1 MSEMISASNLTKRF
15 GTRHASGGLLAV
27 DDLTFCVSAGEAV
40 ALWGANG
47 AGKTTALRCL
57 LGLLP
62 FEGQVTVAGKDV
74 QKQGKEARRLIGFVP
89 QELNFHDDM
98 TAAETITFYARLKK
112 VPGGSDFTSLL
123 DRLELTS
130 HIQKP
135 VRDLSGGLKQ
145 RLALALALLAD
156 PPILVLDEPTANLDI
171 RAREDFLLLLHDLKI
186 SGKTLVFSSHRLEE
200 VTALADRVLLIEAG
214 RLIVDAVP
222 AQAGTQELEKR
233 LGWES
238 TLHLFLDQALI
249 EPALET
255 LTAFSMPVSRNGR
268 GVCVQV
274 KPGEKAKV
282 LHVLHDAGIEIDDF
296 TVE

>member
-1 MSEMISASNLTKRF
+1 MIMSETIALTNVSKRF
-15 GTRHASGGLLAV
+15 GRLKALDCLSFKV
-27 DDLTFCVSAGEAV
+27 DSGEAV

-62 FEGQVTVAGKDV
+62 FEGRITVAGKDV
-74 QKQGKEARRLIGFVP
+74 QKEGKAARKLMGFVP

-98 TAAETITFYARLKK
+98 SVAETLTFYARIKK
-112 VPGGSDFTSLL
+112 VPAGHDFTPLL
-123 DRLELTS
+123 ERLELIP
-130 HIQKP
+130 HIRKP

-171 RAREDFLLLLHDLKI
+171 SAREDFLTLLHDLKV
-186 SGKTLVFSSHRLEE
+186 SDKTLAFSTHRLEE
-200 VTALADRVLLIEAG
+200 VTALADRVLLLEAG
-214 RLIVDAVP
+214 RLVVDAP
-222 AQAGTQELEKR
+222 PRDLEKR

-238 TLHLFLDQALI
+238 TLHLYLPERGI

-255 LTAFSMPVSRNGR
+255 LTQYGMPVSLNGR
-268 GVCVQV
+268 GVRVPV
-274 KPGEKAKV
+274 RPGEKGKV
-282 LHVLHDAGIEIDDF
+282 LNILFNAGIEVEDF

>member
-1 MSEMISASNLTKRF
+1 MRMSEMISVLNLTKRF
-15 GTRHASGGLLAV
+15 GKLLAV
-27 DDLTFCVSAGEAV
+27 DDLSFSASASEAV

-62 FEGQVTVAGKDV
+62 FEGQVTVAGKDI
-74 QKQGKEARRLIGFVP
+74 QKKGKEARKLIGFVP

-112 VPGGSDFTSLL
+112 VPAGFDFTSLL
-123 DRLELTS
+123 DRLELAP

-186 SGKTLVFSSHRLEE
+186 DGKTLAFSSHRLEE
-200 VTALADRVLLIEAG
+200 VTALADRVLLMEAG
-214 RLIVDAVP
+214 HLIVDAQP
-222 AQAGTQELEKR
+222 QELEKR

-238 TLHLFLDQALI
+238 ILHLYLDQDLI
-249 EPALET
+249 GPALET
-255 LTAFSMPVSRNGR
+255 LTAFSLPVSRNGR
-268 GVCVQV
+268 GVRVQV

-282 LHVLHDAGIEIDDF
+282 LHLLHDAGIEIDDF

>member
-1 MSEMISASNLTKRF
+1 MSEMITVTNISKQF
-15 GTRHASGGLLAV
+15 GTLTAV
-27 DDLTFCVSAGEAV
+27 DDLSFGVQAGEAV

-62 FEGQVTVAGKDV
+62 FEGHVTIAGIDV
-74 QKQGKEARRLIGFVP
+74 QNQGKAARKLMGFVP

-98 TAAETITFYARLKK
+98 TVAETLTFYARLKK
-112 VPGGSDFTSLL
+112 VPSGYDFTPMLQ
-123 DRLELTS
+123 RLELLP

-135 VRDLSGGLKQ
+135 VHDLSGGLKQ

-156 PPILVLDEPTANLDI
+156 PPILILDEPTANLDI
-171 RAREDFLLLLHDLKI
+171 RAREDFLLLLHELKVD
-186 SGKTLVFSSHRLEE
+186 GKTLAFSSHRLEE
-200 VTALADRVLLIEAG
+200 VTALADRVLLMEAG
-214 RLIVDAVP
+214 RLIIDAP
-222 AQAGTQELEKR
+222 PQELEQR

-238 TLHLFLDQALI
+238 TLHLYLPESTI

-255 LTAFSMPVSRNGR
+255 LTAYGMSVSRNGR
-268 GVCVQV
+268 GVHVQV
-274 KPGEKAKV
+274 KPGEKGKV
-282 LHVLHDAGIEIDDF
+282 LRMLYEAGIEVEDF